1 MSDEKMMEDMKLAAN
16 VRKTVIEECARTAEA
31 FPVSKYS
38 RVARENIAAAIR
50 SLSAPSQS

>member
-1 MSDEKMMEDMKLAAN
+1 VSDEKMMEDMKLAAN
-16 VRKTVIEECARTAEA
+16 VRKAVIEECARTAEA

-50 SLSAPSQS
+50 SLSSPSQS